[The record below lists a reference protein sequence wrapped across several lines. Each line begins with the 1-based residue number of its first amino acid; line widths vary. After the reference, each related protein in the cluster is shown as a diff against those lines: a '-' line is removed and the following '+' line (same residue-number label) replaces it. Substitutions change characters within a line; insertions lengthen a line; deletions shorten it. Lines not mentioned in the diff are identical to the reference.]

1 MLVFL
6 FTLTYLPQVAFL
18 KLFHGA
24 AQGGAWLN
32 GVFLVLGE
40 AAAIVAMLFEAFFV
54 DETQVDIFD
63 AILVDKGYEDLVER
77 SRPVDG
83 ASTNMDPVK
92 RLGKPQRSAQ
102 YAPFSARQIIELI
115 LLLPLNFVPVV
126 GVPCFLI
133 LTGYRWVL
141 EGRSSHILNMR

>member
-1 MLVFL
+1 M
-6 FTLTYLPQVAFL
+6 
-18 KLFHGA
+18 
-24 AQGGAWLN
+24 N

-40 AAAIVAMLFEAFFV
+40 SAAIIAMLFEAFFV

-133 LTGYRWVL
+133 LTGYR
-141 EGRSSHILNMR
+141 